1 MQRNVIILVCKNGF
15 VHRREA
21 HSFTGLAI
29 SLLCNIVHAQNHILG
44 RNRHRASVR
53 RLQEVVRGQQKE
65 AALCLG
71 LYGQRQMDC
80 HLITVEVRVEGRA
93 DQRMKLDC
101 LTLYQDRLESLNSQ
115 SVKCRCTV
123 QHHRMLFDDILKD
136 VPYLRIHTLYQLLRI
151 LDVLRNAALL
161 ELLHNEGLEQLQC
174 HFLRNTALID
184 LHFRTN
190 DDNRT
195 SGIVNTLTQ
204 KVLTETSALTLEHVG
219 QRLERT
225 VAGACYGT
233 AAAAVVDQGI
243 HRLLQHSLLVAH
255 DDVRRAKLEKSLQTV
270 VTVDNSAVQIIQIR
284 CCKTSAVQL
293 DHRTKIR
300 RNHRN
305 AVHHHPGR
313 LVSALAEGLND
324 LQSLDDAGSLLAGRV
339 FHLLGKLLI
348 FLLNIHRHQKLL
360 DSLRT
365 HAGAE
370 LAAPLLLGLLV
381 LTLRQ
386 NLLVLQVC
394 RALIQDNIVGKIKDL
409 LQHLRAHIQNESHSG
424 RNSLEIPDMR
434 NRSRQ
439 FNVAH
444 SLSADRGL
452 GNLNAAAV
460 ADYALIANL
469 LVFSAFAFPVLGG
482 SENLLAEQAV
492 FLRLQR
498 SVVDGFGLRHFTV
511 GPFTDSLRRR
521 KPDPDCVKCYGLITL
536 LFCIRHLSS
545 LL

>member
-1 MQRNVIILVCKNGF
+1 
-15 VHRREA
+15 
-21 HSFTGLAI
+21 
-29 SLLCNIVHAQNHILG
+29 
-44 RNRHRASVR
+44 
-53 RLQEVVRGQQKE
+53 
-65 AALCLG
+65 
-71 LYGQRQMDC
+71 MDC
-80 HLITVEVRVEGRA
+80 HLVTVEVRVEGRA

-101 LTLYQDRLESLNSQ
+101 LTLYQNRLKGLNSQ

-123 QHHRMLFDDILKD
+123 QHHRMLFDDILED
-136 VPYLRIHTLYQLLRI
+136 VPYLRIHTLYQFLRI

-161 ELLHNEGLEQLQC
+161 ELLHHEGLEQLQC

-195 SGIVNTLTQ
+195 SGIVNTLAQ

-270 VTVDNSAVQIIQIR
+270 VAVDNSAVQIIQIR

-348 FLLNIHRHQKLL
+348 FLLDIHRHQKLL

-394 RALIQDNIVGKIKDL
+394 RALVQDNIVGKIKDL

-424 RNSLEIPDMR
+424 RNSLEIPDVR

-460 ADYALIANL
+460 ADYAFIANL
-469 LVFSAFAFPVLGG
+469 LVFSAFAFPILGG